1 MGEDGVSRPRSRGL
15 TVRKRPLVVLSTV
28 AAATLLLA
36 GCAGNGGPQ
45 SSGTPDPSASSQC
58 ALDAQPGAT
67 SDAVEVAG
75 EGADTTITVPADAKF
90 ADVER
95 TIISEG
101 EGDDVVVNDLVS
113 VQFQIV
119 DAATGD
125 VLDSSA
131 RGEDGLIPVLL
142 DPNQSSL
149 FVAALECE
157 PVGSR
162 VVLALPGKMLGDS
175 ANNVV
180 VYAEAVDRLPEVADG
195 TPVDPTPGM
204 PEVKLD
210 DDGKPTVTIPD
221 GDAPASTQVAV
232 LKQGDGATVASGDL
246 VVVQYLGVKW
256 SDGEEFDSS
265 WSRDAAPAQF
275 QTTGVVA
282 GFQKAL
288 EGQKVG
294 SQVLVVMPPSDG
306 YGASEG
312 HELQNESLVFVVDIL
327 ATTPVQSQQ

>member
-1 MGEDGVSRPRSRGL
+1 M
-15 TVRKRPLVVLSTV
+15 RKRPLIVLSTV

-36 GCAGNGGPQ
+36 GCSGSGAPE
-45 SSGTPDPSASSQC
+45 SSGSPDPSASSQC

-67 SDAVEVAG
+67 SDAVKVTG
-75 EGADTTITVPADAKF
+75 EGADTKITVPTDAKF

-95 TIISEG
+95 TVVSKGDG
-101 EGDDVVVNDLVS
+101 EDLVVNDLVS
-113 VQFQIV
+113 VEYQIV
-119 DAATGD
+119 DAASGT

-131 RGEDGLIPVLL
+131 RGEGGALPVLL

-149 FVAALECE
+149 FVAALECQ

-162 VVLALPGKMLGDS
+162 IVLALPAKVLGEGGK
-175 ANNVV
+175 NVV
-180 VYAEAVDRLPEVADG
+180 VYAEALDRLPEVATG

-204 PEVKLD
+204 PTVKLD
-210 DDGKPTVTIPD
+210 DKGKPSITIPD
-221 GDAPASTQVAV
+221 GDAPTETKVAV

-256 SDGEEFDSS
+256 SDGKEFDSS

-312 HELQNESLVFVVDIL
+312 NELQKESLVFVIDIL
-327 ATTPVQSQQ
+327 ATTPVQAQQ

>member
-1 MGEDGVSRPRSRGL
+1 M
-15 TVRKRPLVVLSTV
+15 RKRPLIVLSTV

-36 GCAGNGGPQ
+36 GCSGSGSPE
-45 SSGTPDPSASSQC
+45 SSGSPDPSASSQC
-58 ALDAQPGAT
+58 ALNAQPGAT
-67 SDAVEVAG
+67 SDAVKVTG
-75 EGADTTITVPADAKF
+75 EGADTKITVPTDAKF

-95 TIISEG
+95 TVVSKGDG
-101 EGDDVVVNDLVS
+101 EDLVVNDLVS
-113 VQFQIV
+113 VEYQIV
-119 DAATGD
+119 DAASGT

-131 RGEDGLIPVLL
+131 RGEGGALPVLL

-149 FVAALECE
+149 FVAALECQ

-162 VVLALPGKMLGDS
+162 IVLALPAKVLGEGGK
-175 ANNVV
+175 NVV
-180 VYAEAVDRLPEVADG
+180 VYAEALDRLPEVATG

-204 PEVKLD
+204 PTVKLD
-210 DDGKPTVTIPD
+210 DKGKPSITIPD
-221 GDAPASTQVAV
+221 GDAPTETKVAV

-256 SDGEEFDSS
+256 SDGKEFDSS

-312 HELQNESLVFVVDIL
+312 NELQKESLVFVIDIL
-327 ATTPVQSQQ
+327 ATTPVQAQQ

>member
-1 MGEDGVSRPRSRGL
+1 MR
-15 TVRKRPLVVLSTV
+15 TRPLRVLSTV

-36 GCAGNGGPQ
+36 GCSGNGDPQ
-45 SSGTPDPSASSQC
+45 STSSPDASGSSQC
-58 ALDAQPGAT
+58 LVNAKAGDT
-67 SDAVEVAG
+67 SDAVVVEG
-75 EGADTTITVPADAKF
+75 EGADTTVTVPADAEF
-90 ADVER
+90 ANVER
-95 TIISEG
+95 TVISEG
-101 EGDDVVVNDLVS
+101 EGDDLAANDLVS
-113 VQFQIV
+113 VQYQIV
-119 DAATGD
+119 DAASGD
-125 VLDSSA
+125 VVDSSA
-131 RGEDGLIPVLL
+131 RGEDGLLPVLL

-162 VVLALPGKMLGDS
+162 VVLAIPGSALGEGGS
-175 ANNVV
+175 NLV
-180 VYAEAVDRLPEVADG
+180 VYAEAVDRLPEVATGKD
-195 TPVDPTPGM
+195 VEPTAGM
-204 PEVKLD
+204 PEVELD
-210 DDGKPTVTIPD
+210 DDGKPSVTIPD
-221 GDAPASTQVAV
+221 GDAPTETKVSV

-265 WSRDAAPAQF
+265 WSREAAPAQF

-312 HELQNESLVFVVDIL
+312 HELQDESLVFVVDIL
-327 ATTPVQSQQ
+327 ATTPVQPQQ